1 MMRHS
6 AKLELVKWGFGVLA
20 LVLGLLMS
28 ASAAFAG
35 TGGGAGGSS
44 DGGTGTAEDD
54 DTCLSLVEKDTKKYG
69 SGTITQ
75 WDHCGA
81 GFQLYDVNNSGA
93 WPRKQTDYI
102 NENVVPVCSNFGG
115 KFYYLSLH
123 RVKLNSAGNG
133 VDYVGGFS
141 HRRQVKQLTSGS
153 TGGNGSIPYYA
164 KPDALPFA
172 EVLKNHEMAVEFANN
187 QPPEIKKLFESLLNT
202 PWSETSWFCWNA
214 EWAGTKSGFQSK
226 SLVTGDGKTNTS
238 ADWDKDA
245 EELAVKADD
254 EGKAT
259 IVFSHQLRYEAGQT
273 EGEYENASTDWKIVT
288 DSLSNDVTGN
298 WSTPGKTAAES
309 DWLPKNQTIT
319 VNVTLG
325 EGETEKRVCS
335 KISYKTKTMTWSSDN
350 PHKMQP
356 NNDDGSTQAC
366 AKIMKEAPTPKAKG
380 HFYAESTIEVPQQ
393 DNGYVKA
400 ATSTSEKDGMKESDE
415 EPGGA
420 GWVEFSTDQEDT
432 KLKFYH
438 YLTYVNEFQF
448 AENDV
453 VPKPQTDWKIEE
465 NTDLHGA
472 FSVDGKKGGK
482 SEKLAEEDV
491 TVKLNKGETKTVCRT
506 IYYKPKYIEMTVKD
520 GGDHDAV
527 DKTHETGHLY
537 YEYEILDSGKTGE
550 GRSQACARITRPND
564 PQGSPWSGAESGNA
578 ASGPMFAGE
587 ETSIGWNVSAESWAT
602 RRLVYY
608 QSINFMLPTSRQ
620 YSAVAMT
627 LKGNLANRTD
637 VSPCSYYG
645 GLGISNCIEM
655 GEDSTALSYGES
667 YGEHTY
673 DSESLIAVPN
683 EVGYKHCNSAGYH
696 HERWRRVC
704 EQVDGKRTCH
714 WEYVSSYW
722 TYYGAACRT
731 IAKKPSVAF
740 WNGGVMTSGM
750 ITGVMA
756 NRFDTDNL
764 FGNYAAEAGSRKLY
778 GSWTED
784 LAVAFGDIKRFGSGS
799 ALAQGIPGGEEA
811 DAKEYS
817 SLTITNNNL
826 DVLGNS
832 GIKSTS
838 SLRRR
843 LETYLRGNDT
853 GEMPGYGV
861 RVGVND
867 LYNGWTGTKMVVV
880 PGDLRVT
887 KSICMD
893 GANADGTCR
902 STRTF
907 SNIYEL
913 PQAIIFVDGNVEIA
927 PEVREVNAWI
937 VARGELNTCKEFQ
950 NNATETGTKDASYS
964 GNVPC
969 EKQLQFNGPVWAGS
983 LKLNRTHGAD
993 PSTGSAKYEP
1003 AEIFNLSTE
1012 TYLWAYAQAGR
1023 YKSSYTEASTRELP
1037 PRY

>member
-1 MMRHS
+1 MRRRVR
-6 AKLELVKWGFGVLA
+6 ANLIRAGV
-20 LVLGLLMS
+20 GLLTLVMGLLGS
-28 ASAAFAG
+28 VATVFANDPP
-35 TGGGAGGSS
+35 TAGGGAGGGSS
-44 DGGTGTAEDD
+44 GGSESASS
-54 DTCLSLVEKDTKKYG
+54 CVEGAKKYPGG
-69 SGTITQ
+69 SY
-75 WDHCGA
+75 WDYCGA
-81 GFQLYDVNNSGA
+81 GFGLYNVNNSTN
-93 WPRKQTDYI
+93 WPKNQTNYI
-102 NENVVPVCSNFGG
+102 NTYVVPACKNYGG
-115 KFYYLSLH
+115 EFYFLSLH
-123 RVKLNSAGNG
+123 RVKLNAAGNG
-133 VDYVGGFS
+133 VTYPGGFS
-141 HRRQVKQLTSGS
+141 HRRQVKELTSS
-153 TGGNGSIPYYA
+153 NTGGSGIIPYYEKGGALSFA
-164 KPDALPFA
+164 KVWGNHQLALAYVDRHP
-172 EVLKNHEMAVEFANN
+172 ELKPA
-187 QPPEIKKLFESLLNT
+187 FESFLQT
-202 PWSETSWFCWNA
+202 PWPDVTWFCWNDA
-214 EWAGTKSGFQSK
+214 WAGSESGFSSK
-226 SLVTGDGKTNTS
+226 SKVSVGDKSSVS

-259 IVFSHQLRYEAGQT
+259 IIFSHQLRYKVDQV
-273 EGEYENASTDWKIVT
+273 EGEYENAVTSWKIKT
-288 DSLSNDVTGN
+288 DTLSNDVSGD

-309 DWLPKNQTIT
+309 DWLPNNQTII

-325 EGETEKRVCS
+325 EGETEKKICS
-335 KISYKTKTMTWSSDN
+335 KISYKTKTMTWSSDS

-366 AKIMKEAPTPKAKG
+366 AIITKEEKPPEASG
-380 HFYAESTIEVPQQ
+380 QFYAESFVHVPQQ
-393 DNGYVKA
+393 NDVEEVKA
-400 ATSTSEKDGMKESDE
+400 KSDIDGMRGGDSD
-415 EPGGA
+415 PSRA
-420 GWVEFSTDQEDT
+420 GWVEFSTDAENT
-432 KLKFYH
+432 NVEFYH
-438 YLTYVNEFQF
+438 KLTYV
-448 AENDV
+448 AEKNKFTEKDV
-453 VPKPQTDWKIEE
+453 VPKPETKWKIEE
-465 NTDLHGA
+465 NISLNGT
-472 FSVDGKKGGK
+472 FTVNDGKKDETSGDLGK
-482 SEKLAEEDV
+482 ETV
-491 TVKLNKGETKTVCRT
+491 PVKLNKGETKLVCRT
-506 IYYKPKYIEMTVKD
+506 IYYKPKYVKMTVKE
-520 GGDHDAV
+520 GGDHDGE
-527 DKTHETGHLY
+527 DGHDTDHEY
-537 YEYEILDSGKTGE
+537 YEYEIKDENKTGE
-550 GRSQACARITRPND
+550 GRSQACVKITRPND
-564 PQGSPWSGAESGNA
+564 PQGSPWSGAQAGTE
-578 ASGPMFAGE
+578 ASAPMFAGQDAD
-587 ETSIGWNVSAESWAT
+587 IGWDVSAESVPT
-602 RRLVYY
+602 RRLAYY
-608 QSINFMLPTSRQ
+608 QSINFMALTSKR
-620 YSAVAMT
+620 YNALAT
-627 LKGNLANRTD
+627 ILRGNLGNRTNTE
-637 VSPCSYYG
+637 PCGFYQSVWSG
-645 GLGISNCIEM
+645 SGFWCTE
-655 GEDSTALSYGES
+655 LSR
-667 YGEHTY
+667 H
-673 DSESLIAVPN
+673 SESLAYGENYGKHEYNRKDEMAVPN
-683 EVGYKHCNSAGYH
+683 EVGYKHCNSAGYQF
-696 HERWRRVC
+696 ERWRRVC
-704 EQVDGKRTCH
+704 NYPDEPCH

-817 SLTITNNNL
+817 PLTITNNNL

-907 SNIYEL
+907 NNIYEL

>member
-1 MMRHS
+1 MRRRVR
-6 AKLELVKWGFGVLA
+6 ANLIRAGV
-20 LVLGLLMS
+20 GLLTLVMGLLGS
-28 ASAAFAG
+28 VATVFANDPP
-35 TGGGAGGSS
+35 TAGGGAGGGSS
-44 DGGTGTAEDD
+44 GGSESASS
-54 DTCLSLVEKDTKKYG
+54 CVEGAKKYPGG
-69 SGTITQ
+69 SY
-75 WDHCGA
+75 WDYCGA
-81 GFQLYDVNNSGA
+81 GFGLYNVNNSTN
-93 WPRKQTDYI
+93 WPKNQTNYI
-102 NENVVPVCSNFGG
+102 NTYVVPACKNYGG
-115 KFYYLSLH
+115 EFYFLSLH
-123 RVKLNSAGNG
+123 RVKLNAAGNG
-133 VDYVGGFS
+133 VTYPGGFS
-141 HRRQVKQLTSGS
+141 HRRQVKELTSS
-153 TGGNGSIPYYA
+153 NTGGSGIIPYYEKGGALSFA
-164 KPDALPFA
+164 KVWGNHQLALAYVDRHP
-172 EVLKNHEMAVEFANN
+172 ELKPA
-187 QPPEIKKLFESLLNT
+187 FESFLQT
-202 PWSETSWFCWNA
+202 PWPDVTWFCWNDA
-214 EWAGTKSGFQSK
+214 WAGSESGFSSK
-226 SLVTGDGKTNTS
+226 SKVSVGDKSSVS

-259 IVFSHQLRYEAGQT
+259 IIFSHQLRYKVDQV
-273 EGEYENASTDWKIVT
+273 EGEYENAVTSWKIKT
-288 DSLSNDVTGN
+288 DTLSNDVSGD

-309 DWLPKNQTIT
+309 GWLPNNQTII

-325 EGETEKRVCS
+325 EGETEKKICS
-335 KISYKTKTMTWSSDN
+335 KISYKTKTMTWGSDS

-366 AKIMKEAPTPKAKG
+366 AKITKEAPTPKAKG
-380 HFYAESTIEVPQQ
+380 YFYAESTIEVPQQ
-393 DNGYVKA
+393 DDGYVKA

-465 NTDLHGA
+465 NTDLHGE
-472 FSVDGKKGGK
+472 FSADGKKGGK

-578 ASGPMFAGE
+578 ASSPMFAGE

-799 ALAQGIPGGEEA
+799 ALAQGIPGGEET

-843 LETYLRGNDT
+843 LETYLRGTDT
-853 GEMPGYGV
+853 GQMPGYGV

-880 PGDLRVT
+880 PGDLRIT

-893 GANADGTCR
+893 GANADGTCQP
-902 STRTF
+902 TRTF
-907 SNIYEL
+907 NNIYEL